1 MGSKVKN
8 EILTAYH
15 EIYARIISLKV
26 KLQETDYLAI
36 KYAEGEIT
44 ASEFAPT
51 LTQRREWRTEIN
63 LLEDQLK
70 VYESQLKELGG

>member
-1 MGSKVKN
+1 MNTIEKAIN
-8 EILTAYH
+8 EIHT
-15 EIYARIISLKV
+15 RIIDIKL
-26 KLQETDYLAI
+26 KLQCTDYLAI